1 MVRKAV
7 GDTSAAGPA
16 RRVDGNAVSSDR
28 IENGHGQYSPLKH
41 TVNAVDFGL
50 DQFRL

>member
-1 MVRKAV
+1 MQS

-41 TVNAVDFGL
+41 TVNAAAFGL
-50 DQFRL
+50 DQFRF